1 VKGYLAALLSVLVV
15 ALTVVACGG
24 DDDSASESADTTTK
38 SSAAVQLPAKFASD
52 GVISVATSADNPPLE
67 SLDTDGK
74 TVIGFDAD
82 LAAALGEVTGT
93 EFEFANIGFDS
104 LLPALQA
111 GKHDIGIVG
120 ISDTKERQ
128 EAGFDFVDY
137 LKAGSNLLVPKG
149 NPDGV
154 EGLEDLCGK
163 VVAAQKAT
171 VQADLIESEA
181 KKHCEGKPPMDLQVY
196 TDLTDVSL
204 AVDSGRA
211 DAALAQSI
219 NNQTLVQKQSDKF
232 ETTGPEYLVVKVG
245 IVIPKENAALVEP
258 LRKAVQELIDNGTY
272 ERILADWNLV
282 ECCALDKATVNDA
295 LE

>member
-1 VKGYLAALLSVLVV
+1 VKGHLAALLCGCVL
-15 ALTVVACGG
+15 ALTIAACG
-24 DDDSASESADTTTK
+24 DDDDSSSESADTTAQ
-38 SSAAVQLPAKFASD
+38 SSAAVQLPAEFASD

-82 LAAALGEVTGT
+82 LAAALGELTGT
-93 EFEFANIGFDS
+93 KFEFANIGFDS

-111 GKHDIGIVG
+111 GKHDLGIVG

-154 EGLEDLCGK
+154 EGLESLCGK

-181 KKHCEGKPPMDLQVY
+181 EKRCQGGAPIELQVY

-219 NNQTLVQKQSDKF
+219 NNQTLVQKQPDKF
-232 ETTGPEYLVVKVG
+232 ETTGPEYLVVNIG
-245 IVIPKENAALVEP
+245 IVVHEQNSALVEP
-258 LRKAVQELIDNGTY
+258 LREAVQELIDNGTY
-272 ERILADWNLV
+272 DQILADWNLTD
-282 ECCALDKATVNDA
+282 CCALETATVNDA